1 MSAFTE
7 LLKQNRNYR
16 FTWFGQVVSEVG
28 DHFNNIAVFSLVM
41 SQTGSGKLVSGVLL
55 ARGLA
60 VLGAGPLA
68 GVLLDRF
75 DRREMMIYS
84 DVFRAV
90 IAISFSFC
98 LIYPNIWLVYLLSA
112 LLMFASPFFTSG
124 RASILPAIA
133 SKEELHTAN
142 SLTQTTQWTSLAVG
156 TMLGGVSVTALGYEW
171 AFVFNAV
178 SFLFSALCISQL
190 RLETGF
196 RAARGDSLTEDKTV
210 QPWQDYLAGLR
221 YIRSVPLLLGIT
233 GLAVGWATGGGA
245 AQVLFTLFGE
255 RVFQRGPAGIGEVW
269 SCAAVGLLVGGT
281 LAHRIGPKL
290 SFNAYKWTVASVYL
304 VHGITYTLFSQMQS
318 YWAALLFIAFSRAAI
333 AVSSVLNMTQLLR
346 HVSDHY
352 RGRVF
357 STLETASWGTMML
370 SMTAC
375 GWASDYYS
383 PRDIGFWSGV
393 VSALTAIPWS
403 VAILMGKLPEP
414 PCEGIDPDD
423 VEVHGE
429 PNV

>member
-1 MSAFTE
+1 MSAFTD
-7 LLKQNRNYR
+7 LLRRNANYR
-16 FTWFGQVVSEVG
+16 YTWLGQVVSEVG

-41 SQTGSGKLVSGVLL
+41 SQTHSGKLVSGVLL
-55 ARGLA
+55 ARGVA
-60 VLGAGPLA
+60 VLAGGPIA
-68 GVLLDRF
+68 GVLLDRL
-75 DRREMMIYS
+75 DRRQMMIYS
-84 DVFRAV
+84 DLFRGVVAM
-90 IAISFSFC
+90 SFGFC
-98 LIYPNIWLVYLLSA
+98 LVYPKIWLVYVLSA
-112 LLMFASPFFTSG
+112 MLMFASPFFTSG

-142 SLTQTTQWTSLAVG
+142 ALTQTTQWTALAVG
-156 TMLGGVSVTALGYEW
+156 TMLGGASVTRFGYEW
-171 AFVFNAV
+171 AFVFNAL
-178 SFLFSALCISQL
+178 SFLFSALCIS
-190 RLETGF
+190 RLSVVRGF
-196 RAARGDSLTEDKTV
+196 RVRNESLTEAKTV

-221 YIRSVPLLLGIT
+221 YIRSTPLLLGIV

-255 RVFQRGPAGIGEVW
+255 RVFQRGPAGIGQVW
-269 SCAAVGLLVGGT
+269 GCAALGLLAGGAV
-281 LAHRIGPKL
+281 AHRIGPRL
-290 SFNAYKWTVASVYL
+290 SYNAYKWTVASVYL
-304 VHGITYTLFSQMQS
+304 IHGIAYTLFSQMQE
-318 YWAALLFIAFSRAAI
+318 YWAALLFIGLSRAAI

-346 HVSDHY
+346 HVADNY

-357 STLETASWGTMML
+357 STMETASWGTMMF

-403 VAILMGKLPEP
+403 LAILAGKLPEP
-414 PCEGIDPDD
+414 PRDGIDPDD

>member
-1 MSAFTE
+1 MSAFTD
-7 LLKQNRNYR
+7 LLRSNRNYR
-16 FTWFGQVVSEVG
+16 NTWFGQVVSEVG

-55 ARGLA
+55 ARGMA
-60 VLGAGPLA
+60 VLAGGPIA
-68 GVLLDRF
+68 GVLLDRL
-75 DRREMMIYS
+75 DRRQMMIWS

-90 IAISFSFC
+90 VAIGFSFC
-98 LIYPNIWLVYLLSA
+98 LVYPKIWLIYLLSS
-112 LLMFASPFFTSG
+112 LLTFASPFFTSG
-124 RASILPAIA
+124 RASILPTIA

-142 SLTQTTQWTSLAVG
+142 SLTQTTQWTSLALG
-156 TMLGGVSVTALGYEW
+156 TMLGGASVARFGYEW
-171 AFVFNAV
+171 AFVFNAL
-178 SFLFSALCISQL
+178 SFLFSAFCIS
-190 RLETGF
+190 RLSIKHGF
-196 RAARGDSLTEDKTV
+196 RARSESLTESETM

-221 YIRSVPLLLGIT
+221 YIRGTPLLLGIT
-233 GLAVGWATGGGA
+233 GLTMGWATGGGA

-255 RVFQRGPAGIGEVW
+255 RVFHRGPAGIGQVW
-269 SCAAVGLLVGGT
+269 GCAALGLLAGGAV
-281 LAHRIGPKL
+281 AHRIGPRL
-290 SFNAYKWTVASVYL
+290 SYRAYKWTVAGVYL
-304 VHGITYTLFSQMQS
+304 LHGIAYTLFSQMQE
-318 YWAALLFIAFSRAAI
+318 YWAALLFIALSRAAI
-333 AVSSVLNMTQLLR
+333 AVSAVLNMTQLLR
-346 HVSDHY
+346 HVADNY

-357 STLETASWGTMML
+357 STLETANWGTMML

-403 VAILMGKLPEP
+403 IAILAGKVPEP
-414 PCEGIDPDD
+414 PRDGIDPDD

>member
-1 MSAFTE
+1 MSAFTD
-7 LLKQNRNYR
+7 LLRSNRNYR
-16 FTWFGQVVSEVG
+16 YTWFGQVVSEVG

-41 SQTGSGKLVSGVLL
+41 SQTSSGKLVSGVLL

-60 VLGAGPLA
+60 VLAAGPLA
-68 GVLLDRF
+68 GVWLDRL
-75 DRREMMIYS
+75 DRRRMMISS

-90 IAISFSFC
+90 IAMSFGFC
-98 LIYPNIWLVYLLSA
+98 LVYPKIWLVYLLSA

-142 SLTQTTQWTSLAVG
+142 SLTQTTQWMALALG
-156 TMLGGVSVTALGYEW
+156 TMLGGVSVTKFGYEW

-190 RLETGF
+190 CVKQGF
-196 RAARGDSLTEDKTV
+196 RARSEALTEDKTM

-221 YIRSVPLLLGIT
+221 YIRSIPLLLGIT

-245 AQVLFTLFGE
+245 AQVLFTLFGDK
-255 RVFQRGPAGIGEVW
+255 VFKRGPAGIGEVW
-269 SCAAVGLLVGGT
+269 GCAAIGLLLGGT
-281 LAHRIGPKL
+281 IAHRIGPRL
-290 SFNAYKWTVASVYL
+290 SYRAYKWTVASVYL
-304 VHGITYTLFSQMQS
+304 IHGIAYVLFSQMQH
-318 YWAALLFIAFSRAAI
+318 YWTALLFIALSRAAI
-333 AVSSVLNMTQLLR
+333 AISSVLNMTQLLR
-346 HVSDHY
+346 HVKDSY

-357 STLETASWGTMML
+357 STMETASWGTMML

-383 PRDIGFWSGV
+383 PRDIGLWSGV

-414 PCEGIDPDD
+414 PRDGFVRDD
-423 VEVHGE
+423 EIEVHGE

>member
-1 MSAFTE
+1 MSDFTR
-7 LLKQNRNYR
+7 LLRTNENYR
-16 FTWFGQVVSEVG
+16 YTWFGQVVSEVG

-41 SQTGSGKLVSGVLL
+41 HQTGSGKVVSGVLL
-55 ARGLA
+55 ARGVAILA
-60 VLGAGPLA
+60 AGPLA

-75 DRREMMIYS
+75 DRRQMMIYS
-84 DVFRAV
+84 DIFRAV
-90 IAISFSFC
+90 VAMCFSFC
-98 LIYPNIWLVYLLSA
+98 LLYPKIWLVYLLSA

-133 SKEELHTAN
+133 SKAELHTAN
-142 SLTQTTQWTSLAVG
+142 SLTQTTQWTSLALG
-156 TMLGGVSVTALGYEW
+156 TTLGGASVTQFGYEW

-190 RLETGF
+190 KVKQGF
-196 RAARGDSLTEDKTV
+196 RAVRSDSLTEDKTV
-210 QPWQDYLAGLR
+210 QPWRDYLEGLR

-255 RVFQRGPAGIGEVW
+255 RVFERGPAGIGQVW
-269 SCAAVGLLVGGT
+269 GCAALGLLAGGAI
-281 LAHRIGPKL
+281 AHRIGPRL
-290 SFNAYKWTVASVYL
+290 SYNGYKWTVAIVYL
-304 VHGITYTLFSQMQS
+304 IHGIAYTVFSQMQQ
-318 YWAALLFIAFSRAAI
+318 YWAALLFIGISRAAI
-333 AVSSVLNMTQLLR
+333 AISSVLNMTQLLR
-346 HVSDHY
+346 HVADHY

-357 STLETASWGTMML
+357 STMETASWATMML

-383 PRDIGFWSGV
+383 PRDIGFFAGILSG
-393 VSALTAIPWS
+393 LTAIPWS
-403 VAILMGKLPEP
+403 IAILTGKVPEP
-414 PCEGIDPDD
+414 PLEGSDPDD

>member
-1 MSAFTE
+1 MSAFTD
-7 LLKQNRNYR
+7 LLRSNRNYR
-16 FTWFGQVVSEVG
+16 YTWFGQVVSEIG

-41 SQTGSGKLVSGVLL
+41 SQTSSGKLVSGVLL

-60 VLGAGPLA
+60 VLAAGPLA
-68 GVLLDRF
+68 GVWLDRL
-75 DRREMMIYS
+75 DRRRMMISS

-90 IAISFSFC
+90 IAMSFGFC
-98 LIYPNIWLVYLLSA
+98 LVYPKIWLVYLLSA

-142 SLTQTTQWTSLAVG
+142 SLTQTTQWMALALG
-156 TMLGGVSVTALGYEW
+156 TMLGGVSVTKFGYEW

-190 RLETGF
+190 SVKQGF
-196 RAARGDSLTEDKTV
+196 RARSEALTEDKTM

-221 YIRSVPLLLGIT
+221 YIRSIPLLLGIT

-245 AQVLFTLFGE
+245 AQVLFTLFGDK
-255 RVFQRGPAGIGEVW
+255 VFNRGPAGIGEVW
-269 SCAAVGLLVGGT
+269 GCAAIGLLLGGT
-281 LAHRIGPKL
+281 IAHRIGPRL
-290 SFNAYKWTVASVYL
+290 SYRAYKWTVASVYL
-304 VHGITYTLFSQMQS
+304 IHGIAYVLFSQMRH
-318 YWAALLFIAFSRAAI
+318 YWAALLFIALSRAAI
-333 AVSSVLNMTQLLR
+333 AISSVLNMTQLLR
-346 HVSDHY
+346 HVKDSY

-357 STLETASWGTMML
+357 STMETASWGTMML

-383 PRDIGFWSGV
+383 PRDIGLWSGV

-414 PCEGIDPDD
+414 PRDGFVRDD
-423 VEVHGE
+423 EIEVHGE

>member
-1 MSAFTE
+1 MTAFFN
-7 LLKQNRNYR
+7 LLRDNRNYR
-16 FTWFGQVVSEVG
+16 YTWLGQVVSEVG

-55 ARGLA
+55 SRGLA
-60 VLGAGPLA
+60 VLAGGPLA
-68 GVLLDRF
+68 GVMLDRF
-75 DRREMMIYS
+75 DRRQMMIWS
-84 DVFRAV
+84 DLSRAA
-90 IAISFSFC
+90 IAVAFGLC
-98 LIYPNIWLVYLLSA
+98 LIYPKIWLVYVLSA
-112 LLMFASPFFTSG
+112 ALMFASPFFTSG
-124 RASILPAIA
+124 RASILPAVA

-142 SLTQTTQWTSLAVG
+142 ALTQTTQWTALAIG
-156 TMLGGVSVTALGYEW
+156 TMLGGVSVTEFGYEW
-171 AFVFNAV
+171 AFLFNAL
-178 SFLFSALCISQL
+178 SFLFSALCIS
-190 RLETGF
+190 RLKVAKGF
-196 RAARGDSLTEDKTV
+196 RAARSEALTESKV
-210 QPWQDYLAGLR
+210 VKPWHDYIEGLR
-221 YIRSVPLLLGIT
+221 YIRGTPLLLGIL

-255 RVFQRGPAGIGEVW
+255 RVFNRGPAGIGQVW
-269 SCAAVGLLVGGT
+269 GCAAVGLLFGGAI
-281 LAHRIGPKL
+281 AHRIGPRL
-290 SFNAYKWTVASVYL
+290 TFTAYKWTVATVYL
-304 VHGITYTLFSQMQS
+304 IHGIAYTLFSQMQQ
-318 YWAALLFIAFSRAAI
+318 YWAALLFIGLSRAAI
-333 AVSSVLNMTQLLR
+333 AISSVLNMTQLLR
-346 HVSDHY
+346 HVADDY

-403 VAILMGKLPEP
+403 VAIMARKLPEP
-414 PCEGIDPDD
+414 ALMGIDPDD